1 MLKDAQI
8 LRNYLSNHQITQ
20 GDLAEKLKMTRQ
32 NLVYHLSKDKFTTD
46 FKDKLQEIGIGIFKE
61 KKPFLFKDQLDLND
75 PIAKNFGNHTEA
87 IPDPYTLSPEGKLK
101 KKKVI
106 EGFSQ
111 IPYYDVDF
119 AAGNLEL
126 SDVSSNKP
134 SYMMDIP
141 IFHGCAAFNVYSDSM
156 ESLIKAGNI
165 MFCSKLK
172 DWESHLEFGQI
183 YAVSMNDNR
192 RYLKYIKK
200 SKDDTKFLLESAN
213 EFYEPFEIP
222 KSKIRSIWLVEGWM
236 AKKTQ

>member
-1 MLKDAQI
+1 VSIGADIEQIRVSLK
-8 LRNYLSNHQITQ
+8 LTQ
-20 GDLAEKLKMTRQ
+20 QEMA
-32 NLVYHLSKDKFTTD
+32 
-46 FKDKLQEIGIGIFKE
+46 DKLGISQVVYNQIKSGRTKKVPFEVVERAKKE
-61 KKPFLFKDQLDLND
+61 
-75 PIAKNFGNHTEA
+75 FGLYDNINNVINEPST
-87 IPDPYTLSPEGKLK
+87 PYTLSPEGKVK
-101 KKKVI
+101 KKKVL

-126 SDVSSNKP
+126 SESSNTKP
-134 SYMMDIP
+134 AYMMDIP
-141 IFHGCAAFNVYSDSM
+141 IFNGCAAFNVYSDSM

-213 EFYEPFEIP
+213 DFYEPFEIP